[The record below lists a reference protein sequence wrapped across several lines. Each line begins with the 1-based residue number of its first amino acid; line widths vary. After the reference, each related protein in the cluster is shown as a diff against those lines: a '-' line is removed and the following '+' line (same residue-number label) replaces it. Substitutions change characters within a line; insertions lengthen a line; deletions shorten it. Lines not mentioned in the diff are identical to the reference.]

1 MSWKRSLGKVAD
13 RLTKPDEEL
22 ESSDLQETS
31 RKLGATPIC
40 DAEDRSISCCC
51 GTVRSVS
58 LRPRADSVPAMV
70 ADLDDGSRTMN
81 LVWLGRRKIAGIEP
95 GTYLKVTGRV
105 TYIKDVPTIFNPSY
119 EIKTGAR

>member
-1 MSWKRSLGKVAD
+1 MSWKTSLGKVAE
-13 RLTKPDEEL
+13 RLTKPDEQL
-22 ESSDLQETS
+22 ESDDLRENT

-40 DAEDRSISCCC
+40 DAEDRSIASCC

-58 LRPRADSVPAMV
+58 LRPRGDSVPAMV

-105 TYIKDVPTIFNPSY
+105 TYLKGTPTIFNPSY
-119 EIKTGAR
+119 EIKPR